1 MFLLRKKKKKREIII
16 PSPRGNAFEAFNNSR
31 NTTNTLQMVRVTIV
45 IKRKSGNNQK
55 INIINMEI
63 ENVNQYTRRK
73 TGRIKELAFREKN

>member
-1 MFLLRKKKKKREIII
+1 
-16 PSPRGNAFEAFNNSR
+16 
-31 NTTNTLQMVRVTIV
+31 MVRVTIV

-73 TGRIKELAFREKN
+73 TGRIKGLAFREKN